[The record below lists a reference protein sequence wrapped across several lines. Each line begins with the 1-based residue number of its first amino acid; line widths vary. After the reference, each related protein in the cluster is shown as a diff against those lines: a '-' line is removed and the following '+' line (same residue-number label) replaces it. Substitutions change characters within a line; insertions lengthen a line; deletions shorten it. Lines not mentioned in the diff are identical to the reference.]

1 MSDVEKLLQAL
12 RIVSEQMTEETIKE
26 ATNEQLLEY
35 TVLNFLKTFFH
46 CILCNII

>member
-12 RIVSEQMTEETIKE
+12 RIVSEQMTGETIKE

-35 TVLNFLKTFFH
+35 TVLINRIKAILKSS
-46 CILCNII
+46 I